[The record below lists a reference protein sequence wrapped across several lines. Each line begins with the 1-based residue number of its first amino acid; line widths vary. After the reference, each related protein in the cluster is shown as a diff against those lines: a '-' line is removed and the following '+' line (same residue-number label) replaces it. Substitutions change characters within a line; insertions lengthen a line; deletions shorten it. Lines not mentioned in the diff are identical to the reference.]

1 MDFSTIRNGR
11 PADLAQYLKDSA
23 SRIGST
29 AVTNELLAG
38 IQNESLPPRVYSLWL
53 SVCQDAH
60 SVRKGLQF
68 EYSVRVRRAS
78 IKHFGRLFRSRRV
91 DELWQVLGGTDGVVA
106 YLAEASVQDVRLF
119 CSEIGGT
126 GRTVI
131 AGSTRQEYVDGLY
144 RCLRDA
150 SRNPDQRPL
159 TRRYCKM
166 LPACSQRVIAS
177 TPCYTLPGDV
187 RKSVFEAHTLFLRD
201 QFLGDLHDSEK
212 DIDISALFE
221 LLAVQAPDHQI
232 HQGERIS
239 ANIVFPLQVIDALSN
254 RHRLEALDTTTFRKK
269 IARPLFQRLCQ
280 RERKPDIIAGAVQS
294 YVRYLERHAGNA
306 TYSEN
311 IFSINVTTF
320 VVRAWSR
327 CPDQL
332 DASLQSIFRLLPSSA
347 RMDASYLTELLKGA
361 RRALRFR
368 LLELAMRNLRCLN
381 IDITSNADLERSG
394 PIWSPQLFLALPR
407 AESKHL
413 LQRLMDIFHDKV
425 FDGLGEFGLRQPADD
440 PEFVL
445 MQLSKGDSEHHGMVA
460 NAVDHHKSAASNSRA
475 QPLRA
480 YCASYALRCASISG
494 SLDLYRGTL
503 LWTRK
508 YIQDPQ
514 TAIGIFYTGDLKN
527 HDTIELLS
535 GIPEDLAGVDVS
547 RDAISDNVRKG
558 NQICQDLV
566 ETALL
571 ASHEPSFQD
580 FHWKSA
586 MRLTAIVLRKR
597 LETVDRLQD
606 FLQLSDEETFDTV
619 WESTLMYWASFERQ
633 CLEEDKREL
642 FYPVRDPLIEKL
654 DGSAFRELRPATA
667 RFIDELALRQDET
680 RLKWRERHFPLS
692 RKLPDPYS
700 RGDPYKPFILMDFTK
715 LQSTVD
721 LPWLRSRAEQV
732 VFLDPESALSPV
744 PESEEVQ
751 QAIAY
756 AVDNWEEAL
765 EDYVLLSQNKQVAA
779 STAWKHATEILSL
792 SRMSAVEAHVFWSPR
807 FTKALAKCDVRGPW
821 TDAPRQL
828 PQPRLPVV
836 HSDEEAVE
844 WNPDPKLKGYIVKP
858 RKLTPTRLDT
868 MLVAKNL
875 QYRDP
880 QTSSW
885 LEELDARVP
894 KYEPSVFWRRAGD
907 HSDDPATR
915 EALVATVVMY
925 VAGKSGSSGLLSKP
939 FPRIGASRFPA
950 MFLDGDF
957 LDRDDLAKHPV
968 QHLLA
973 AIISDIPPTLL
984 TELVPE
990 RASNLIESQGAIS
1003 VPQLLRLL
1011 VRSDRPQA
1019 ALEVVRSFILD
1030 VPESSSW
1037 HRSVLKPSFFRS
1049 LPRKYASEFFESLVM
1064 GVEEKL
1070 TQQTARKSDGN
1081 ADQGP
1086 AVKVSTVK
1094 MVSKL
1099 LSSAGFMDEDTATQI
1114 LIDLFTTATHID
1126 VRVSV
1131 IESLLDVLK
1140 QSTDSNVRTRI
1151 IAFFERDVVPIMAS
1165 MSERTGPLQGP
1176 SESLDADVELPEV
1189 YFEGVSFQL
1198 TPMLQLMFKA
1208 LKEIDAS
1215 TRKQIVTRVLLP
1227 AFHGSIESNKRWLS
1241 LCLRQMGIP
1250 QLELPAIPVEPSF
1263 LINLLD
1269 HPADVPIEVLGLW
1282 LEYFTVIFSPSTELA
1297 AVTSRIEQDPELHD
1311 WNAGRHWLTLFGKKP
1326 ASYLLQK
1333 TSPVSMIRN
1342 EWQATEGG
1350 MSIDEVQSV
1359 VLRQANVV
1367 LQNPDPNLKQWEMFA
1382 GKLAPPPW
1390 GSKQFLTWE
1399 KYSKPIV
1406 DYVVRT
1412 IDGIASS
1419 EGWLQDPAR
1428 TPAILP
1434 DRFGMYLWIWL
1445 PHSSDTDRDFGGL
1458 ASFISS
1464 RLGFFDESRRA
1475 YGRRFEQLVSFVQKA
1490 KFRDSRVLGIALR
1503 LGDLEKHDVKKP
1515 TTSMDLHVD
1524 FAKRLVQGVGAP
1536 PSTELQQQ
1544 VVSMAESWATC
1555 LDEETKM
1562 QGIGLLNAQDMYGK
1576 AWYAAVG

>member
-1 MDFSTIRNGR
+1 
-11 PADLAQYLKDSA
+11 
-23 SRIGST
+23 
-29 AVTNELLAG
+29 
-38 IQNESLPPRVYSLWL
+38 
-53 SVCQDAH
+53 
-60 SVRKGLQF
+60 
-68 EYSVRVRRAS
+68 
-78 IKHFGRLFRSRRV
+78 
-91 DELWQVLGGTDGVVA
+91 
-106 YLAEASVQDVRLF
+106 
-119 CSEIGGT
+119 
-126 GRTVI
+126 
-131 AGSTRQEYVDGLY
+131 
-144 RCLRDA
+144 
-150 SRNPDQRPL
+150 
-159 TRRYCKM
+159 M

-187 RKSVFEAHTLFLRD
+187 RKSVFEAHTVFLRE
-201 QFLGDLHDSEK
+201 QFLGDLYDSEK
-212 DIDISALFE
+212 DIDISALLE
-221 LLAVQAPDHQI
+221 LLAVQAGDHQI
-232 HQGERIS
+232 YEGERIS

-254 RHRLEALDTTTFRKK
+254 RHRLKALDTTTFRKK
-269 IARPLFQRLCQ
+269 IARPLFQKLCQ

-294 YVRYLERHAGNA
+294 YVRYLERHAENA

-311 IFSINVTTF
+311 IFSVNVTTF

-327 CPDQL
+327 SPDQL

-347 RMDASYLTELLKGA
+347 QMDASYLTELLEGA

-368 LLELAMRNLRCLN
+368 LLELAMRNLRCLK
-381 IDITSNADLERSG
+381 IDINSDTDLEKAG
-394 PIWSPQLFLALPR
+394 AIWLPQVFLALPR

-413 LQRLMDIFHDKV
+413 LQRLMDIFHEKV
-425 FDGLGEFGLRQPADD
+425 FDGLGEFGLRRHADD
-440 PEFVL
+440 PDFVL

-460 NAVDHHKSAASNSRA
+460 NAVDHHKSAASNSRT
-475 QPLRA
+475 QPPRA
-480 YCASYALRCASISG
+480 YWASYALRCASISG
-494 SLDLYRGTL
+494 SLDLYRDTL

-508 YIQDPQ
+508 YIKDPQ
-514 TAIGIFYTGDLKN
+514 TAIEIFYAGDLKN
-527 HDTIELLS
+527 DDTIELLS
-535 GIPEDLAGVDVS
+535 GIPSKLADVNTS
-547 RDAISDNVRKG
+547 KEAISDNVRKG

-586 MRLTAIVLRKR
+586 MRLTALVLRKR
-597 LETVDRLQD
+597 MEMVDGLQD
-606 FLQLSDEETFDTV
+606 VLHLSDEETFDTV
-619 WESTLMYWASFERQ
+619 WEPTLMYWASFERQ
-633 CLEEDKREL
+633 CLEEDNREL

-667 RFIDELALRQDET
+667 RFIDELAFRQDEI
-680 RLKWRERHFPLS
+680 RLKWRQRHFPLS

-700 RGDPYKPFILMDFTK
+700 RGYPYKPFILMNFTK
-715 LQSTVD
+715 QGTVD
-721 LPWLRSRAEQV
+721 LPYLRSRAEKV
-732 VFLDPESALSPV
+732 IFVDSEPALSPV
-744 PESEEVQ
+744 PEVEEVQ
-751 QAIAY
+751 KAIAY

-779 STAWKHATEILSL
+779 STAWKHATETLSL
-792 SRMSAVEAHVFWSPR
+792 SRMSAVEAHVFWSPH

-844 WNPDPKLKGYIVKP
+844 WNPDPEFKDYIVKP

-868 MLVAKNL
+868 MLVAKHL

-880 QTSSW
+880 QTNTW
-885 LEELDARVP
+885 LEELDPRIP

-907 HSDDPATR
+907 HLDDPATR
-915 EALVATVVMY
+915 EALVAAVVMY
-925 VAGKSGSSGLLSKP
+925 VAGKSGSSNLLSKP
-939 FPRIGASRFPA
+939 FPSIGASRFSA

-973 AIISDIPPTLL
+973 AIISEIPSTLL
-984 TELVPE
+984 TELVSE
-990 RASNLIESQGAIS
+990 RASSSIESQGAIS
-1003 VPQLLRLL
+1003 IPQLLRLL

-1049 LPRKYASEFFESLVM
+1049 LPRKYASEFFQSLFM

-1070 TQQTARKSDGN
+1070 AQQSARNSDGN

-1099 LSSAGFMDEDTATQI
+1099 LSGAEFMDEDTASQI
-1114 LIDLFTTATHID
+1114 LIDLFTVVTHID
-1126 VRVSV
+1126 IRESV
-1131 IESLLDVLK
+1131 VESLLDVLK

-1151 IAFFERDVVPIMAS
+1151 IGFFERDVVPIMAS
-1165 MSERTGPLQGP
+1165 MSERTGPLQGLT
-1176 SESLDADVELPEV
+1176 ESLDADVELPEV
-1189 YFEGVSFQL
+1189 YFEGDSFEL

-1208 LKEIDAS
+1208 LGEIDAS

-1227 AFHGSIESNKRWLS
+1227 AFHGSIESNKWWLS
-1241 LCLRQMGIP
+1241 LFLRQMGAP
-1250 QLELPAIPVEPSF
+1250 QLKLPAIPVKPSF
-1263 LINLLD
+1263 LIHLLD
-1269 HPADVPIEVLGLW
+1269 HPADIPSKVLDLW
-1282 LEYFTVIFSPSTELA
+1282 LDYFTVILSPSTELA
-1297 AVTSRIEQDPELHD
+1297 AVTSWIEQDPELHD
-1311 WNAGRHWLTLFGKKP
+1311 WNAGRHWVTLFGKKP
-1326 ASYLLQK
+1326 ANYLLHK

-1350 MSIDEVQSV
+1350 VSIDEVQSV
-1359 VLRQANVV
+1359 VLRQADVV
-1367 LQNPDPNLKQWEMFA
+1367 LQDPDPTLQQWEMFA
-1382 GKLAPPPW
+1382 AKLAPPPW
-1390 GSKQFLTWE
+1390 GSKQFLIWE

-1412 IDGIASS
+1412 IDGIGLS
-1419 EGWLQDPAR
+1419 ESWLGNPAR

-1445 PHSSDTDRDFGGL
+1445 PHSSDTDRHFGGL

-1464 RLGFFDESRRA
+1464 RLTWFDESRRA

-1490 KFRDSRVLGIALR
+1490 RFPDSRVLEIALR
-1503 LGDLEKHDVKKP
+1503 MGDLEKHDVKKA

-1524 FAKRLVQGVGAP
+1524 FAKRLVQGVGPP

-1555 LDEETKM
+1555 LDEETRM

-1576 AWYAAVG
+1576 MWYAAVG